1 MDELNKEL
9 AELSPAPFNGP
20 GYIAVEGAIGA
31 GKTSFA
37 KLLADR
43 IGASLELDEG
53 FENPFLVDFYRN
65 RERYAFPA
73 QLFFLLNR
81 FQKQQ
86 ALQTHDLFAGKIVSD
101 YIFARDALFASVTLA
116 ERELKLYEKIAPIL
130 ERDIPRPDLVI
141 YLQASTDALLHR
153 IKLRGDKTERH
164 VDREYIDRLAEAYN
178 YFFFH
183 YTETPLLVVKTDHID
198 FVNQPAHL
206 EDIVEQLQKPIHGKR
221 YYSPPPGEELDYSG
235 K

>member
-20 GYIAVEGAIGA
+20 GYIAVEGVIGA

-141 YLQASTDALLHR
+141 YLQASTDALMHR

-164 VDREYIDRLAEAYN
+164 VDREYIDRLKH
-178 YFFFH
+178 H
-183 YTETPLLVVKTDHID
+183 YWWSKQTTLTSSTSQRTWRTSSNSYKSQSTANATIPRR
-198 FVNQPAHL
+198 PARNL
-206 EDIVEQLQKPIHGKR
+206 ITTR
-221 YYSPPPGEELDYSG
+221 NS
-235 K
+235 